1 MLHVLVQREFLFLRC
16 AEGLFVGPCGPGA
29 SAPALDPPP
38 PGALPASFLIGPLCG
53 PGASAPLRAFLRS
66 KNLGAGRIHFA
77 RSIFNDRAPTKAT
90 LLWDGDVPIRL
101 PLWNP
106 SPHRPRPGAPAPA
119 LDPAPAGR
127 MPGTSSLFTIHFS
140 LTDSTILLKSGARP
154 LSHGCAVPAPPQG
167 EPSRSKR

>member
-1 MLHVLVQREFLFLRC
+1 M
-16 AEGLFVGPCGPGA
+16 
-29 SAPALDPPP
+29 
-38 PGALPASFLIGPLCG
+38 
-53 PGASAPLRAFLRS
+53 RS

-77 RSIFNDRAPTKAT
+77 RSIFTDRAPTKAT

-106 SPHRPRPGAPAPA
+106 SPHRPRPGASAPA

-167 EPSRSKR
+167 EPRVGCAPGQRQRKEKQGAQVCTTSTALLRAPGQRASGWGHWGKSSLYHTAPGLPPRTSASNRSTVLT